1 MRELSTELEKGEK
14 EFEKLSQYIK
24 EYKTRTT
31 EKVASISDVI
41 VVTSVV
47 GGYFKVKHV

>member
-1 MRELSTELEKGEK
+1 MTQVRELSTELEKGEQ

-31 EKVASISDVI
+31 EKVVSDVI
-41 VVTSVV
+41 VCCCND
-47 GGYFKVKHV
+47 KLPLL